1 MEKISAEQFRAMLG
15 KPRVPH
21 PQDGNANAVG
31 RSKPPKVRKEPP
43 DLEDALRAM
52 GAFFELDPK
61 RVNFY
66 IRQLQLSN
74 RIK

>member
-21 PQDGNANAVG
+21 PQDGNTSAAG
-31 RSKPPKVRKEPP
+31 RSKPRRERKEPP
-43 DLEDALRAM
+43 DLEGALRAM

-61 RVNFY
+61 RVDFY